1 MHRPHDPRDEKTL
14 GERPSPKAW
23 VTPTLK
29 VLPVPTTTRGGTNAP
44 GSPDGGGYFVP
55 S

>member
-1 MHRPHDPRDEKTL
+1 MHRPDDPRDEKTL
-14 GERPSPKAW
+14 GEARSPKAW

-29 VLPVPTTTRGGTNAP
+29 VLPIPTTTRGGATVPA
-44 GSPDGGGYFVP
+44 GSDGPVYFVP

>member
-1 MHRPHDPRDEKTL
+1 MHRQDDPRDEKTL
-14 GERPSPKAW
+14 GEARTPKAW

-29 VLPVPTTTRGGTNAP
+29 VLPVPTTTRGGAGVPTN
-44 GSPDGGGYFVP
+44 SDGPIYFVQ